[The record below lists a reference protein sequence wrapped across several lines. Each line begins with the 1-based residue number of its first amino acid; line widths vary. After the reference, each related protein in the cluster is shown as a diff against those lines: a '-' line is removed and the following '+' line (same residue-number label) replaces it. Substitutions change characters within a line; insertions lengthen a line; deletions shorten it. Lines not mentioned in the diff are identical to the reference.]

1 MNGVNYLIGTPEV
14 TEAPLPVYSEEA
26 ISFLSELS
34 TQLLAMPGVRTWPDV
49 VSVAFWCR
57 RANLLKRKEEY
68 GQYQSRLG
76 RGVAFH
82 IAPSNIPVN
91 FVFSYFFALLA
102 GNASVVRIPS
112 KPFPQVEMICVALR
126 RVLPNHPEIECRT
139 AFVTYPI
146 SDEITASFCESADL
160 RVIWSGDATIA
171 DIRRHPTKPK
181 CLDIVFP
188 DRYSICVLN
197 GEAING
203 LDETML
209 KRLSGQF
216 YNDTYLMD
224 QNACSSPQL
233 ILWEDGSQG
242 AKERFWS
249 AVQMKAE
256 AKYELQGMTAV
267 DKYTQLCEDAIE
279 RCEVTQVIRQ
289 GGNLLYRAQ
298 LSALPVENKTTLR
311 GQGGYFYECDLSS
324 LEELA
329 EVVDEKYQT
338 LTYFG
343 IDPERVR
350 RLVIDK
356 HLRGIDRIVL
366 VGSAM
371 DIDIV
376 WDGYDLVTLMSR
388 VVDVR

>member
-1 MNGVNYLIGTPEV
+1 MPRKKARNTKGRIIAAAWKLFYEQGYEDTTIEDIVFESETSKGSFYHYFDGKDALLGTLSNVFDEKYEELLPALSPEQD
-14 TEAPLPVYSEEA
+14 A
-26 ISFLSELS
+26 IEKLVFLNHELFAMIDGSISLDLLARLLS

-242 AKERFWS
+242 AVLERGS
-249 AVQMKAE
+249 NEGGGKIRTP
-256 AKYELQGMTAV
+256 GN
-267 DKYTQLCEDAIE
+267 DSG
-279 RCEVTQVIRQ
+279 RQV
-289 GGNLLYRAQ
+289 Y
-298 LSALPVENKTTLR
+298 PTV
-311 GQGGYFYECDLSS
+311 
-324 LEELA
+324 
-329 EVVDEKYQT
+329 
-338 LTYFG
+338 
-343 IDPERVR
+343 
-350 RLVIDK
+350 
-356 HLRGIDRIVL
+356 
-366 VGSAM
+366 
-371 DIDIV
+371 
-376 WDGYDLVTLMSR
+376 
-388 VVDVR
+388 